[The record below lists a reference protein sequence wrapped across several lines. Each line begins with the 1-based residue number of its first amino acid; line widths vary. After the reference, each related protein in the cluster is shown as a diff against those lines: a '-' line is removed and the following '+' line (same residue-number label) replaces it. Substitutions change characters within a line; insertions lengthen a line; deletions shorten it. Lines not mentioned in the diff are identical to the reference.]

1 MANLYDDNH
10 NHYYSPHESDDI
22 SLFLHQILLR
32 SNSSPSHS
40 HQSHLLPTSAPEQQ
54 LVSQITALNSC
65 STCGL
70 ANVSPDDCDYESEE
84 AAAEKPRCSTKR
96 TRAAEVHNLSEKRR
110 RSRINEKMKAL
121 QNLIPNSNKTDK
133 ASMLDEVIEYLKQ
146 LQLQVQMLTMR
157 NGLSL
162 YPICVPGMLQ
172 SDQVSQMRA
181 DVYDTNKY
189 SDVNMMKQVIL
200 DQNILADSL
209 LRLPENF
216 VKQELVSDFSTMLG
230 SKTSMEVESIMQQ
243 QHHLGAFQ
251 LSRSFQKSEKL
262 LLRQPSTEDCPQTC
276 STGAKAGSSI
286 RLDTRLSDLKADVLE
301 ESDILLTSYVND
313 PVFSS
318 HDK

>member
-1 MANLYDDNH
+1 MANLYDDNYH
-10 NHYYSPHESDDI
+10 YSPHEPDDI

-32 SNSSPSHS
+32 SNSPPSHS
-40 HQSHLLPTSAPEQQ
+40 HQSHPLPTSAPEQQ
-54 LVSQITALNSC
+54 LVSQISALNS
-65 STCGL
+65 CGL

-162 YPICVPGMLQ
+162 YPICLPGMLQ
-172 SDQVSQMRA
+172 SDQVSQMQA
-181 DVYDTNKY
+181 DVYDTNKN

-200 DQNILADSL
+200 DQNILGDSP

-216 VKQELVSDFSTMLG
+216 VKQERLSDFSTMLS

-243 QHHLGAFQ
+243 QGAFQ
-251 LSRSFQKSEKL
+251 LSRSFQSEKV
-262 LLRQPSTEDCPQTC
+262 LLRQPLTEECPQTS
-276 STGAKAGSSI
+276 STGPKAGSSI
-286 RLDTRLSDLKADVLE
+286 ELDTRLSDLKANILE
-301 ESDILLTSYVND
+301 GCDILTSYVND
-313 PVFSS
+313 PVFSA

>member
-1 MANLYDDNH
+1 MGIDLLSFN
-10 NHYYSPHESDDI
+10 
-22 SLFLHQILLR
+22 FLCYCYGFLAIR
-32 SNSSPSHS
+32 
-40 HQSHLLPTSAPEQQ
+40 
-54 LVSQITALNSC
+54 VS
-65 STCGL
+65 
-70 ANVSPDDCDYESEE
+70 Y
-84 AAAEKPRCSTKR
+84 
-96 TRAAEVHNLSEKRR
+96 
-110 RSRINEKMKAL
+110 
-121 QNLIPNSNKTDK
+121 LI
-133 ASMLDEVIEYLKQ
+133 
-146 LQLQVQMLTMR
+146 QVLQMLTMR

-251 LSRSFQKSEKL
+251 LSRSFQV
-262 LLRQPSTEDCPQTC
+262 
-276 STGAKAGSSI
+276 GAFQLI
-286 RLDTRLSDLKADVLE
+286 V
-301 ESDILLTSYVND
+301 
-313 PVFSS
+313 
-318 HDK
+318 